1 MAAAADDATA
11 DAFSV
16 LPAEVLVCVAQK
28 LPVLERRH
36 LPAVC
41 QRLRA
46 LSRSGRFWSYGDD
59 SSVRLVYSSTDRLK
73 VLVKFLSSLEGPITW
88 RSLELEMKCCVSGC
102 WGQPV
107 PETACAAAGGILR
120 RCWGQSVP
128 LLETACAAAGDSLR
142 RCWGQ
147 TVPLLGDSLRR
158 CQGQPVPLP

>member
-1 MAAAADDATA
+1 MLRGAHTHTTRRTHTQTQTRMAPLFVAGYSTMAAAAADATA

-88 RSLELEMKCCVSGC
+88 RSLELEMQCCVSGF
-102 WGQPV
+102 W
-107 PETACAAAGGILR
+107 AAWPA
-120 RCWGQSVP
+120 P
-128 LLETACAAAGDSLR
+128 LLGTACAAAGDIMR
-142 RCWGQ
+142 RCWG
-147 TVPLLGDSLRR
+147 P
-158 CQGQPVPLP
+158 